1 MKHKLM
7 LATCLFATF
16 LFSSGKASATTEPAS
31 TNLLWSIQNQWKLS
45 AKPIDVVH
53 TLDGKQVFVLTDQ
66 HTVQIYSSN
75 GKLEG
80 SVPVSEGVTAI
91 DIEPRGESLYLID
104 SKKNT
109 FSSLSID
116 FIKDINISGSPFQ
129 GNENAP
135 VTITVF
141 TDFE

>member
-1 MKHKLM
+1 MKRKLIIAACL
-7 LATCLFATF
+7 LAAFS
-16 LFSSGKASATTEPAS
+16 FSSGKASATAEPAS
-31 TNLLWSIQNQWKLS
+31 SNLLWSVQNQWKLS
-45 AKPIDVVH
+45 AKPVDVVH

-80 SVPVSEGVTAI
+80 SIPVSAGVTAI

-104 SKKNT
+104 SKENT

-135 VTITVF
+135 ITIAVF